1 MGKRNGR
8 TIVRKTSLSRARSLD
23 ELAEYW
29 DTHDLAAVW
38 DQTREVKVDIR
49 LARRRYI
56 VAIESDVIRGLRQLA
71 RRRRVSCGLLINRL
85 LRERLAS

>member
-1 MGKRNGR
+1 MGKRDGR

-38 DQTREVKVDIR
+38 DQTREIKADIR

-56 VAIESDVIRGLRQLA
+56 VAIESDVIRRLRQLA